1 VKRPDGAGKTYIAD
15 ALVRRPAP
23 KLPAKSGEAAV
34 KLEPVIGDE
43 IFDHILYVVRMQAL
57 QMEQSPKTYATM
69 DEEARRDLFLA
80 TLNTHYEGRGSA
92 EAFNVAGKTDILIP
106 YEGRSLFIGEC
117 KFWSGTKSF
126 EAALDQ
132 LFGYASWRDTKLA
145 LIVFVREKGLSEIVE
160 KAREAL
166 GAHGQFKAWLTATSD
181 AEIRA
186 MMHWL
191 GDERRL
197 ADLNIFFVHT
207 PLSPEERSS
216 A

>member
-1 VKRPDGAGKTYIAD
+1 VKRPGGAGKTYIAD

-23 KLPAKSGEAAV
+23 KLPAKPGEAAV

-106 YEGRSLFIGEC
+106 YGGEASSSANASSGAGPRALRLRSTSS
-117 KFWSGTKSF
+117 SGTPR
-126 EAALDQ
+126 
-132 LFGYASWRDTKLA
+132 GGTRSW
-145 LIVFVREKGLSEIVE
+145 
-160 KAREAL
+160 
-166 GAHGQFKAWLTATSD
+166 
-181 AEIRA
+181 
-186 MMHWL
+186 
-191 GDERRL
+191 
-197 ADLNIFFVHT
+197 
-207 PLSPEERSS
+207 P
-216 A
+216 

>member
-1 VKRPDGAGKTYIAD
+1 
-15 ALVRRPAP
+15 
-23 KLPAKSGEAAV
+23 
-34 KLEPVIGDE
+34 
-43 IFDHILYVVRMQAL
+43 
-57 QMEQSPKTYATM
+57 
-69 DEEARRDLFLA
+69 
-80 TLNTHYEGRGSA
+80 
-92 EAFNVAGKTDILIP
+92 
-106 YEGRSLFIGEC
+106 
-117 KFWSGTKSF
+117 
-126 EAALDQ
+126 
-132 LFGYASWRDTKLA
+132 
-145 LIVFVREKGLSEIVE
+145 LSEIVE